1 MSDEPHKELSIAIS
15 DCQVSYKFFK
25 TAHLDKD
32 QVRVSE
38 VSPTEFRIKCG
49 KQLTDREIRG
59 AIVKYLLSKQRRL
72 NG

>member
-1 MSDEPHKELSIAIS
+1 MPRKGQSIAIS
-15 DCQVSYKFFK
+15 DSKIEYKFFK
-25 TAHLDKD
+25 TAHLDKE

-38 VSPTEFRIKCG
+38 VSPTEFRVKCG

-72 NG
+72 GQ